1 MCGFYGITGGS
12 PEDVEQ
18 GLLKIQ
24 HRGPDSKGIAMLNN
38 TILGHV
44 RLSILG
50 LDAGYQPIKV
60 EGGLLA
66 FNGEIYNFKELI
78 QKYEIDPGITSD
90 TEVLVLLFN
99 RLGWM
104 QLLKEIQGMFAIA
117 IVLEN
122 EILLARDRYGQKPL
136 YYSTYKEAFQFGSD
150 LLSFNVDRKI
160 SNVDPTS
167 LNYYMSFG
175 FIPAPYS
182 VWKGVAKLEPGQSL
196 RYNIHTSEI
205 LKETYYS
212 VFETTFKSSLSYSN
226 LLGNAVDKHSIS
238 DVGSSML
245 ISGGVDSS
253 ILASFSQRGTKFYT
267 VKWKDSEYDESSN
280 ALSVADHLKRELN
293 VIEPEEGNL
302 ETNLIEIIDSLGEPF
317 ADDSMLS
324 LDNVLKAVKLKGE
337 KVVLSGDGADEIF
350 SGYNRYNLDL
360 YLKLIPEFVLRWLLN
375 LYDSRTL
382 RYTQIAKLIDLKR
395 TKSVFERHYK
405 ISQIV
410 LTDDQRSEVLTD
422 FTDIRTTLISS
433 MQALFKQSNHH
444 WKNIFDLRFLVE
456 GNMMVK
462 GDRISMKNSLE
473 LRVPFLDEALVTKA
487 INQNSKHI
495 RLGIKKFKLKY
506 IFLKKF
512 GLRRLQKKMG
522 FGAPLLTDYNEE
534 YSTILDS
541 ILINKELQ
549 IWKLIN
555 QSETKRILSEK
566 SGNFKRL
573 SFAIIVLAKWL
584 EKELD

>member
-1 MCGFYGITGGS
+1 MCGFYGVTGGS
-12 PEDVEQ
+12 LEDVEQ

-24 HRGPDSKGIAMLNN
+24 HRGPDSKGVSPLAS

-50 LDAGYQPIKV
+50 LDTGYQPTNV
-60 EGGLLA
+60 NGGLLA

-78 QKYEIDPGITSD
+78 YKYDLDARITSD
-90 TEVLVLLFN
+90 TEVLALLFN

-104 QLLKEIQGMFAIA
+104 QLLREIQGMFAIA

-136 YYSTYKEAFQFGSD
+136 YYSTNGPVFQFGSD
-150 LLSFNVDRKI
+150 LLSFNLNRKI
-160 SNVDPTS
+160 SNVDPIS

-182 VWKGVAKLEPGQSL
+182 IWKGAVKLEPGQSL
-196 RYNIHTSEI
+196 RYKIDTSEI

-212 VFETTFKSSLSYSN
+212 VFETSFNSSLNYSD
-226 LLGNAVDKHSIS
+226 LLDKAVDKHSIS

-253 ILASFSQRGTKFYT
+253 ILASFSRKDTKLYT
-267 VKWKDSEYDESSN
+267 VKWRDSEYDESVN
-280 ALSVADHLKRELN
+280 AHSISKHLKRELN
-293 VIEPEEGNL
+293 IIEPEEGNL
-302 ETNLIEIIDSLGEPF
+302 ETSLSEIIDCLGEPF

-360 YLKLIPEFVLRWLLN
+360 YLKLIPEFVLRRLLN
-375 LYDSRTL
+375 LYDARSL
-382 RYTQIAKLIDLKR
+382 RYTQITKLIDLKR
-395 TKSVFERHYK
+395 TKSIFERHYR
-405 ISQIV
+405 ISQLV
-410 LTDDQRSEVLTD
+410 LSDDQRREVLTD
-422 FTDIRTTLISS
+422 FIDIRDNLITS
-433 MQALFKQSNHH
+433 MQALYNQSDKH

-462 GDRISMKNSLE
+462 GDRISMKNSIE
-473 LRVPFLDEALVTKA
+473 LRVPFLDEALVTRA
-487 INQNSKHI
+487 INQKSRHI
-495 RLGIKKFKLKY
+495 QLGVKKYKLKLL
-506 IFLKKF
+506 FLKRF

-522 FGAPLLTDYNEE
+522 FGAPLLTDYNKE

-541 ILINKELQ
+541 ILSNKELQ

-555 QSETKRILSEK
+555 RSQTKKILSEEA
-566 SGNFKRL
+566 GNFKRL
-573 SFAIIVLAKWL
+573 SFAIMVLANWL
-584 EKELD
+584 EKEID